1 MGATDVFVKVRG
13 HLFTTSYLHHE
24 GSAKIMRAP
33 IQIQSKKRVTE
44 HPPYSAMIIEAIQSM
59 NEKKGSSRP
68 AILKYIVANNKVD
81 PATIANRVRQN
92 IRKLSEAKKIVAGSN
107 VAGRKGAGSFKGA
120 AAPEKRMKTGKNI
133 VKKKRRAKKA
143 PKMKKTS
150 MSNIPKKKAAVQKKT
165 SVNPKKVNVEKKT
178 AAIKK

>member
-68 AILKYIVANNKVD
+68 AILKYIVANHKVD

-107 VAGRKGAGSFKGA
+107 VAGRKGAGSFKVA
-120 AAPEKRMKTGKNI
+120 ATPGNRLKTGKNI
-133 VKKKRRAKKA
+133 
-143 PKMKKTS
+143 
-150 MSNIPKKKAAVQKKT
+150 IQKKKATVQKKT
-165 SVNPKKVNVEKKT
+165 SVTPKKKVNVEKKT
-178 AAIKK
+178 AAVKK

>member
-81 PATIANRVRQN
+81 PATIANRGRQN
-92 IRKLSEAKKIVAGSN
+92 IRKLSEAKKIM
-107 VAGRKGAGSFKGA
+107 AGRNGAGSFKVA
-120 AAPEKRMKTGKNI
+120 ATPGNRLKTGKNI
-133 VKKKRRAKKA
+133 IKKKPRAKKA

-150 MSNIPKKKAAVQKKT
+150 MSTVPKKKATVQKKT
-165 SVNPKKVNVEKKT
+165 SVTPKKKVNVEKKT
-178 AAIKK
+178 AAVKK

>member
-68 AILKYIVANNKVD
+68 AILKYIVANHKVD

-107 VAGRKGAGSFKGA
+107 VAGRKGAGSFKVA
-120 AAPEKRMKTGKNI
+120 AAPGNRMKTGKNI
-133 VKKKRRAKKA
+133 VKKK
-143 PKMKKTS
+143 
-150 MSNIPKKKAAVQKKT
+150 T
-165 SVNPKKVNVEKKT
+165 SVTPKKKVNVEKKT
-178 AAIKK
+178 AAVKK